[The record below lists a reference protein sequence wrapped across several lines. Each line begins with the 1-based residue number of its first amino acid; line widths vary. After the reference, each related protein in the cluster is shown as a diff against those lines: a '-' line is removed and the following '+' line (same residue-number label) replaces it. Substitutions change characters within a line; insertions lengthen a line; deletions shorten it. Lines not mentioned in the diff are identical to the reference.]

1 MKRIILVIA
10 LVSVILAG
18 FSLDGIIEYSYRQ
31 SADQIES
38 IEILR
43 YVRNDSVQVGAPM
56 YVVKAFKPDEFQM
69 VLDELNYLPVM
80 NTLRSPGRGF
90 GVYVIC
96 ITYKMEKQIF
106 WGTVIPAILRRTE
119 KYIRNATLLSV
130 NPVMVLP
137 ARLWVKKLPITHS
150 DDVSETV
157 CDNYIIHQQLPPFT
171 IASATPR
178 TIIVSGIPF
187 CV

>member
-96 ITYKMEKQIF
+96 ITYKNEE
-106 WGTVIPAILRRTE
+106 A
-119 KYIRNATLLSV
+119 
-130 NPVMVLP
+130 
-137 ARLWVKKLPITHS
+137 
-150 DDVSETV
+150 
-157 CDNYIIHQQLPPFT
+157 DNLGDCNT
-171 IASATPR
+171 
-178 TIIVSGIPF
+178 G
-187 CV
+187 

>member
-1 MKRIILVIA
+1 MKRIILIIA

-56 YVVKAFKPDEFQM
+56 YVVKTFKPDEFQM
-69 VLDELNYLPVM
+69 VLDGLNYLPVM

-96 ITYKMEKQIF
+96 ITYKNGE
-106 WGTVIPAILRRTE
+106 ADILGDCNTG
-119 KYIRNATLLSV
+119 YITADGEVHQERYFVKRESCYGFTSSLMGEEITDYTL
-130 NPVMVLP
+130 
-137 ARLWVKKLPITHS
+137 
-150 DDVSETV
+150 
-157 CDNYIIHQQLPPFT
+157 
-171 IASATPR
+171 
-178 TIIVSGIPF
+178 G
-187 CV
+187 